1 MTPWAHGWIR
11 CFEMHCL
18 SSGKTILPVLWFICV
33 PKWRGDIYLGPRNEF
48 FVSFEPEDIKWKLPS
63 KSSFKDFYWYL
74 RKQLYGENKNSANV
88 FLKLILEDQLFYKGK
103 WFPSTAYWTS
113 TFCFFFFSL
122 QRDFVCLFYQWL
134 LLVFVCL
141 GWLGFLCV
149 CFVSF
154 LPCFKKRNYSHA
166 QKLL

>member
-18 SSGKTILPVLWFICV
+18 SSGKTMLPVLWFICV

-88 FLKLILEDQLFYKGK
+88 FLKLILEDQLFYRGK
-103 WFPSTAYWTS
+103 WFPSAAYWAP
-113 TFCFFFFSL
+113 TFCFFFFFPSKRFCL
-122 QRDFVCLFYQWL
+122 FVLPEVVVSFCLFRLVRIFVCVLCFFSP
-134 LLVFVCL
+134 VF
-141 GWLGFLCV
+141 
-149 CFVSF
+149 
-154 LPCFKKRNYSHA
+154 
-166 QKLL
+166 